1 MTVENPTEKLVF
13 VYANCLNVQKDA
25 FPRIASRYGGVKN
38 VRREFIVN
46 SPSVTADD
54 VSYEGVRLRV
64 EAILRTLASNEKAKV
79 VLAGYSPLV
88 AILHDVAR
96 ENGLEECY
104 FIRSS
109 DTGGFDEERLRH
121 TSRKLSP

>member
-1 MTVENPTEKLVF
+1 MAVENPTEKFVF

-25 FPRIASRYGGVKN
+25 FPRIASRYGGVQN

-46 SPSVTADD
+46 SPSVTAAD
-54 VSYEGVRLRV
+54 VSYEGVRLRMD
-64 EAILRTLASNEKAKV
+64 EIWKSAAPNEKVKV

-96 ENGLEECY
+96 EFGLEECY
-104 FIRSS
+104 FYR
-109 DTGGFDEERLRH
+109 DGGTGGFSEERLRH
-121 TSRKLSP
+121 TSKTL